1 MLVNRNMVRLL
12 CLMICFAGAI
22 ESIHVAVYYEA
33 LCSDSVYFITRQLYP
48 NYQLFKDHMTVEF
61 IPYGKA
67 IIRSKNSVSYDC
79 LRGIVVG
86 FPEFP
91 FLPLS
96 FSCRKF
102 YVIF

>member
-1 MLVNRNMVRLL
+1 MHYPSP
-12 CLMICFAGAI
+12 

-67 IIRSKNSVSYDC
+67 I
-79 LRGIVVG
+79 GIKRRT
-86 FPEFP
+86 EW
-91 FLPLS
+91 LQS
-96 FSCRKF
+96 
-102 YVIF
+102 